1 MPMLWAMLNIVL
13 NACSATLAEDSGLR
27 VLFVFIHFLVS
38 LLFSRKVMHFSDL
51 NAKKMCNRAYTARG
65 HKMVLFCLGSFVAG
79 CKFSLL
85 ILAVNSSA

>member
-1 MPMLWAMLNIVL
+1 MLMPMLWAMLNIVL

-51 NAKKMCNRAYTARG
+51 NAKKCAIGPIRLEVI
-65 HKMVLFCLGSFVAG
+65 KWFCFAWALS
-79 CKFSLL
+79 SLD
-85 ILAVNSSA
+85 ANFHC